1 MDQERFLKIGA
12 ALSAFALALT
22 AFWVFTRPPR
32 MDLPDY
38 GEAPNFSLTTQDGQ
52 LFDSGALKG
61 KVWIASF
68 VYSTCKSSCPMLA
81 SQLKHLYKDMPPDEA
96 FELISVTV
104 DPDVDTPMRLQ
115 AYAKELGVAD
125 HRWLFLTGK
134 KAYIKSLI
142 NDGFRLVADPS
153 VRSDDNEIM
162 HSTKLVL
169 VDTQGH
175 IRGYFDGTL
184 SESGPLLK
192 GAAEQLLHDAKG

>member
-1 MDQERFLKIGA
+1 MDQERILKIGA
-12 ALSAFALALT
+12 GLSAFVLVIS

-38 GEAPNFSLTTQDGQ
+38 GEAPSFSLSDQDGQ

-81 SQLKHLYKDMPPDEA
+81 AQMKHLYKDMPADSA

-104 DPDVDTPMRLQ
+104 DPDVDTPTRLQ

-125 HRWLFLTGK
+125 KRWLFLTGK
-134 KAYIKSLI
+134 KSYIKSLI
-142 NDGFRLVADPS
+142 NDGFRLVAEPS
-153 VRSDDNEIM
+153 ARSDDNEIM

-169 VDTQGH
+169 VDPQGH

-184 SESGPLLK
+184 AESGPLLK
-192 GAAEQLLHDAKG
+192 GAAEQLLHDAKN